1 MSQETPQKLKHFADF
16 MRIWKGQT
24 LSAFGAQMS
33 QFALGIWLFNQ
44 TGSVT
49 LFGLVMIAQLLPA
62 MALTPVVGIIVDKY
76 CRRKLMMLCEMGLLA
91 TTGYL
96 YFLASSN
103 DLDPYWVLWIS
114 PLIAIFGVIHQL
126 SYTASIGLLVT
137 KPFYEKASAL
147 IQLGIN
153 TTAIVVPLISVM
165 VLDFLGIQNV
175 LLVNMA
181 CYLVSTYTLFASKF
195 GYKSEASKPNKHE
208 QKAGWW
214 AQLLF
219 GFTFVRDHPMLR
231 SILFAACSV
240 TFLQGTVH
248 VLFRPMLLI
257 ENGNDVVGW
266 VVTVAGIGGFIGALS
281 AGALCQKYEKTT
293 VIVSALAMC
302 GLTMFIC
309 GINSNIWLIGFLA
322 LAFSTGIPLI
332 IVASQALWIS
342 NVPSEQQGRVF
353 STNTFARG
361 FAMLFAAGL
370 SPVLSSHVFEP
381 TFTNNKAALAEYGI
395 EATALL
401 PIQAVFFI
409 VGILTML
416 SALLVWRSLQKQ
428 SLHTEGNKQSTENSS
443 SENTKQSQ
451 DDAVHESALASDS
464 SAFSKSKNAEGDA
477 SNQSESGSASN
488 ASSIV

>member
-1 MSQETPQKLKHFADF
+1 MSQETPQKLKHFSDF

-62 MALTPVVGIIVDKY
+62 MALTPVVGIIVDKF
-76 CRRKLMMLCEMGLLA
+76 CRRKLMMLCEMGLLT

-103 DLDPYWVLWIS
+103 DLDPYWVLWVS

-195 GYKSEASKPNKHE
+195 GYKSEASKANKDE

-214 AQLLF
+214 AQLVF
-219 GFTFVRDHPMLR
+219 GFKFVRDHPMLR

-281 AGALCQKYEKTT
+281 AGSLCQKYEKTT

-381 TFTNNKAALAEYGI
+381 TFADNKAALAQYGI
-395 EATALL
+395 EVTALL

-428 SLHTEGNKQSTENSS
+428 SLQTGSKEHPAQHTEREHTVQSHAEAEHQT
-443 SENTKQSQ
+443 
-451 DDAVHESALASDS
+451 ALAT
-464 SAFSKSKNAEGDA
+464 NASTANDTEKPEDDEN
-477 SNQSESGSASN
+477 NQSEKASASN
-488 ASSIV
+488 ASSTV